1 VADGEVWP
9 VYFPKNV
16 TSGILSLSRKEIH
29 VASESTMS
37 ALSRA
42 TRGPTYSKVV
52 LSRSQLKI
60 SEYTLEE
67 RAKMG
72 RYDVENGPTKFA
84 RCFSQ
89 ASCYVIVVTS
99 FLWLRDRIAMFKT
112 CDI

>member
-1 VADGEVWP
+1 MADGEVWP
-9 VYFPKNV
+9 VYFPENV
-16 TSGILSLSRKEIH
+16 MSGILSLSKKEIH
-29 VASESTMS
+29 VASESTRS

-42 TRGPTYSKVV
+42 THGPTYSKVV

-72 RYDVENGPTKFA
+72 RYDVENGMAKVA
-84 RCFSQ
+84 RCFSW

-99 FLWLRDRIAMFKT
+99 F
-112 CDI
+112 CG